1 MTPSQTAAPERPIEP
16 KLPRRDRWLLPL
28 LGILT
33 IVILAGSVELFA
45 RWMFPQMGTG
55 AAGEDCMVFTD
66 PTTGARGIPNCKV
79 MEKIPESELLQ
90 YRFNNL
96 GFRSDQNF
104 GPKAPGTYRIVMLGS
119 SMTMGMRVPVEK
131 TFATLLPEELSRR
144 TGRKVELYNEAMA
157 YRGTDV
163 TADHF
168 GEVLKADPDM
178 VLWTLNIGD
187 MSTQSE
193 IKMVPIYDRQSS
205 YIVRAWHRAAQAYN
219 AMSIM
224 DTIRYLFRHT
234 RTSVMLT
241 HFLYASKS
249 QYVKASI
256 MKNLYVSEPTLEQ
269 RERLERFDQNFSR
282 VERLAANAGV
292 PVVVAPLP
300 DHAQTDLILTQDLPP
315 GVDPYKFGEDLRS
328 IVTRHGGI
336 YIDTLPAVRNYPDLQ
351 YGYFNAE
358 GHPNRLGHAILTEIY
373 SKALTSGSIPALK
386 AVAQSPSPLT
396 QGKY

>member
-1 MTPSQTAAPERPIEP
+1 MTHSQTPAPACPIEP
-16 KLPRRDRWLLPL
+16 KISRRDRVLLPL
-28 LGILT
+28 LGLLT
-33 IVILAGSVELFA
+33 MIILAGSVELFA

-55 AAGEDCMVFTD
+55 AAGEDCMVFND
-66 PTTGARGIPNCKV
+66 ATTGARGIPNCRV
-79 MEKIPESELLQ
+79 MEKIPESEVLQ

-96 GFRSDQNF
+96 GFRSDQDF
-104 GPKAPGTYRIVMLGS
+104 GPKTPGTYRIVMLGS
-119 SMTMGMRVPVEK
+119 SMTMGMRVPVEN
-131 TFATLLPEELSRR
+131 TIATLLPRELSRR

-163 TADHF
+163 EADHF
-168 GEVLKADPDM
+168 DEVLKADPDM

-187 MSTQSE
+187 MAVQKD

-205 YIVRAWHRAAQAYN
+205 YIVRAWHRATQAYS
-219 AMSIM
+219 AMSII

-256 MKNLYVSEPTLEQ
+256 MRNLYISEPTLEQ
-269 RERLERFDQNFSR
+269 REKLERFDRDFSR
-282 VERLAANAGV
+282 IESQAAHAGV
-292 PVVVAPLP
+292 PVVVVPLP
-300 DHAQTDLILTQDLPP
+300 DHAQADLILTQDLPP
-315 GVDPYKFGEDLRS
+315 GVDPYKFDEDLRS
-328 IVTRHGGI
+328 IVTAHGGI
-336 YIDTLPAVRNYPDLQ
+336 YVDTFPAIRNYPDLQ

-358 GHPNRLGHAILTEIY
+358 GHPNRLGHSILTEIFAQ
-373 SKALTSGSIPALK
+373 ALTNGSVPALK

-396 QGKY
+396 QGKH